1 MRIALFYGAEDFV
14 LKPLKDADILAIID
28 EEQRVVEQYENPA
41 PELGE
46 EAAIQG
52 ILELGVAAM
61 IVKDDT
67 LSQKAYGELKGHVKF
82 MTTDLNDLY
91 QVLDH
96 LDEIKGTAK
105 DSIEK
110 MEVKAS

>member
-1 MRIALFYGAEDFV
+1 MRIALFYGGEDFV
-14 LKPLKDADILAIID
+14 LKPLKDAEILAVID

-52 ILELGVAAM
+52 ILELGVGAV
-61 IVKDDT
+61 IVKENT
-67 LSQKAYGELKGHVKF
+67 LSERAYGELRGHVKF
-82 MTTDLNDLY
+82 MRTDLNDLY

-96 LDEIKGTAK
+96 LEEIKGTAS
-105 DSIEK
+105 DRVEG
-110 MEVKAS
+110 MEQRAS